1 MFCVALS
8 FLNEYVCIVK
18 VSVDAIDGLIDS
30 GREGKR
36 FVSKGSI

>member
-18 VSVDAIDGLIDS
+18 VSVNAIEGLILEER
-30 GREGKR
+30 GRS
-36 FVSKGSI
+36 F